1 MLKIKVL
8 TKSKTI
14 YTGEAVEAQLPGI
27 DGLFGVLK
35 NHAPM
40 IFILKKG
47 TIRLK
52 KADKREDHVKI
63 NGGMMEVFK
72 NELTVLAD

>member
-1 MLKIKVL
+1 MLKIRVI

-14 YTGEAVEAQLPGI
+14 YTGEAEKVQLPGV

-52 KADKREDHVKI
+52 KAGKHEDQVMI

>member
-1 MLKIKVL
+1 MLKIRVI

-14 YTGEAVEAQLPGI
+14 YSGEALKAQLPGV
-27 DGLFGVLK
+27 DGLFGVLN

-47 TIRLK
+47 TIKLK
-52 KADKREDHVKI
+52 KADKHEDRVNI

-72 NELTVLAD
+72 NEITVLAD